1 MSGPGWR
8 WRRYIRLHSLRDD
21 SNESQ
26 HVGRTMRKR
35 RWSDNDKHLWPFTFS
50 NDTYRRYGIVIDSG
64 AREDSQGDCHIRL
77 YLGGWTLICELPP
90 IIPDYVVRHQAT
102 TWDAATI
109 ARLGRDWYEERFS
122 REYGFCFV
130 DGSLHTYFGPQTH
143 DSRTTKSQVFFLP
156 WRNYRFI
163 RHSLYDLKG
172 EHFHTELESARAS
185 WAATSA
191 VRDACPKAKFDFED
205 YDGQRITAT
214 THIEEREWRRGTG
227 IFAWRPGDRTLALDR
242 VLVRGRTG
250 ERFVERRYGRSQH
263 QDASRRTARGCIQA
277 LLRTG
282 APIQVSTL
290 PHSVR
295 WAGERLVGLRH
306 DEGELWS
313 GRQECS

>member
-1 MSGPGWR
+1 
-8 WRRYIRLHSLRDD
+8 
-21 SNESQ
+21 
-26 HVGRTMRKR
+26 MRKR

-50 NDTYRRYGIVIDSG
+50 NDTYRKYGIVIDSG

-156 WRNYRFI
+156 WRNCRFI

-172 EHFHTELESARAS
+172 EHFHTEFESARAS

-227 IFAWRPGDRTLALDR
+227 ICAWLSWFRGPEIERS
-242 VLVRGRTG
+242 LVIKFSAEVGPEKG
-250 ERFVERRYGRSQH
+250 SWKGGMVGHS
-263 QDASRRTARGCIQA
+263 IKM
-277 LLRTG
+277 
-282 APIQVSTL
+282 L
-290 PHSVR
+290 P
-295 WAGERLVGLRH
+295 
-306 DEGELWS
+306 GELHEAAFK
-313 GRQECS
+313 RYCEQEHRSKYRRFRIRYVGPASV